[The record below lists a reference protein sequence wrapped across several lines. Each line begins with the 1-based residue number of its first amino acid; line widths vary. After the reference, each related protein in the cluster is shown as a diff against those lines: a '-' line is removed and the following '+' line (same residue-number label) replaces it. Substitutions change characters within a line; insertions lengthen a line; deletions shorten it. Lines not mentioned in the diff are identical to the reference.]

1 MKPFIKRLGVVLLV
15 LAGLYIVLSIT
26 PTFGRQI
33 PFNQWAW
40 EHNPF
45 HKVRYFMSDS
55 IIEWL
60 NTEKPSIGETVKK
73 LGTDEIADIE
83 YKPGDTVLEYFLKS
97 GLIIGPD
104 YYTLIIFFN
113 GNGSFKD
120 VVISH
125 ED

>member
-83 YKPGDTVLEYFLKS
+83 YKPGDTVLEYFLKP

>member
-60 NTEKPSIGETVKK
+60 NTEK
-73 LGTDEIADIE
+73 
-83 YKPGDTVLEYFLKS
+83 YHFLQWKW
-97 GLIIGPD
+97 
-104 YYTLIIFFN
+104 FFQ
-113 GNGSFKD
+113 GCRHLS
-120 VVISH
+120 
-125 ED
+125 

>member
-15 LAGLYIVLSIT
+15 LAGLYIVLSIP

-73 LGTDEIADIE
+73 LGTDFEKVA
-83 YKPGDTVLEYFLKS
+83 VS
-97 GLIIGPD
+97 
-104 YYTLIIFFN
+104 
-113 GNGSFKD
+113 
-120 VVISH
+120 
-125 ED
+125 EDLF